1 MELKKD
7 KKINKINNNQLVRR
21 DIILTA
27 ALEIFAQRGYQK
39 ALVTEIARRAGVS
52 EATIYKEFKD
62 KEDLLHAIP
71 EKIMPEATSELALH
85 MQGIKGALNKFRKF
99 LWFYLYFFETNKDWA
114 AVVLL
119 QIKPNPRFIKTTA
132 YQLIRK
138 FTRILIDILEEGK
151 KEGTIRKDL
160 DNNLGRHIIIGGI
173 EHITTRWLL
182 LGKPRSILSYADE
195 LFELFVR
202 AFGSEKSC
210 LKA

>member
-1 MELKKD
+1 MH
-7 KKINKINNNQLVRR
+7 KINNNQLVRR
-21 DIILTA
+21 DTILTA

-99 LWFYLYFFETNKDWA
+99 IWFYLYFFETNKDWA
-114 AVVLL
+114 TVVLL
-119 QIKPNPRFIKTTA
+119 QIRPNPTFIRTTA

-151 KEGTIRKDL
+151 KEGRIRKDL
-160 DNNLGRHIIIGGI
+160 DNNLARHIIIGGI
-173 EHITTRWLL
+173 EHITTRWIF
-182 LGKPRSILSYADE
+182 LGKPEHILSYTDE
-195 LFELFVR
+195 LFEIFTR
-202 AFGSEKSC
+202 AFGPEGTFESDG
-210 LKA
+210 